1 MDAPRHTPLATL
13 PHATGRDGAPDHG
26 QSMTAL
32 PSDVHERR
40 FAQFSGA
47 RPPDRRRT
55 VNSSGITL
63 AVYEW
68 GNLDARPL
76 ILVHGAFDFARTF
89 DVFAPLLADAGY
101 RVVSYDQRGHGD
113 SEHAALYSWVA
124 DERDMLAVVDST
136 TRAPCIAV
144 GHSKGGS
151 LLVHVVQALPHRFT
165 HFVAID
171 GLPFRSPHPDSAM
184 HERKSMTAD
193 IITAWLDHRRG
204 ASERARKPGTLEALA
219 QRRAAMNPRLSHEW
233 LCYLVTL
240 GARHDADGWRWK
252 IDPVLRPGGF
262 GPFRSRWITDRLPGF
277 PIPMLAVFST
287 IREPMGWDAK
297 PDRLMPY
304 FAPSTRIEIIRDTGH
319 FIHIERPQE
328 TAALVLDFLRP

>member
-1 MDAPRHTPLATL
+1 MPAA
-13 PHATGRDGAPDHG
+13 GVEMNAPDIDADA
-26 QSMTAL
+26 T
-32 PSDVHERR
+32 R
-40 FAQFSGA
+40 FGSYPMA
-47 RPPDRRRT
+47 RPPDRLRW
-55 VNSSGITL
+55 VDSGGIRL

-68 GNLDARPL
+68 GAIEALPL

-113 SEHAALYSWVA
+113 SGHAALYSWVA

-151 LLVHVVQALPHRFT
+151 LLVHTIQALPHRFT
-165 HFVAID
+165 RFVSID

-193 IITAWLDHRRG
+193 IITGWLDHQRSAG
-204 ASERARKPGTLEALA
+204 ERIRKPGTLEELA
-219 QRRAAMNPRLSHEW
+219 QRRALMNPRLSHEW
-233 LCYLVTL
+233 LCYLAVR
-240 GARHDADGWRWK
+240 GARRDADGWRWK

-262 GPFRSRWITDRLPGF
+262 GPFRSRWMTDRLPGF
-277 PIPMLAVFST
+277 PIPMLALFGTVS
-287 IREPMGWDAK
+287 EPMGWDAR
-297 PDRLMPY
+297 PDKLAPY
-304 FAPSTRIEIIRDTGH
+304 FPDTTRVEVMQDIGH
-319 FIHIERPQE
+319 FIHIERPAD
-328 TAALVLDFLRP
+328 TAALIRDFLRS

>member
-1 MDAPRHTPLATL
+1 MN
-13 PHATGRDGAPDHG
+13 APDIDG
-26 QSMTAL
+26 DAT
-32 PSDVHERR
+32 R
-40 FAQFSGA
+40 FGSYPMA
-47 RPPDRRRT
+47 RPPDRLRW
-55 VNSSGITL
+55 VDSGVIRL
-63 AVYEW
+63 AVHEW
-68 GNLDARPL
+68 GPLDAPPL

-151 LLVHVVQALPHRFT
+151 LLVHTIQALPHRFT
-165 HFVAID
+165 RFVSID

-193 IITAWLDHRRG
+193 IITGWLDHQRG
-204 ASERARKPGTLEALA
+204 AGERIRRPGTLEELA
-219 QRRAAMNPRLSHEW
+219 QRRALMNPRLSHQW
-233 LCYLVTL
+233 LCYLAAR
-240 GARHDADGWRWK
+240 GARRDADGWRWK

-262 GPFRSRWITDRLPGF
+262 GPFRSRWMTDRLPGF
-277 PIPMLAVFST
+277 PIPMLALFST
-287 IREPMGWDAK
+287 VKEPMGWDAR
-297 PDRLMPY
+297 PDKLAPY
-304 FAPSTRIEIIRDTGH
+304 FPDTTRVEVMQDTGH
-319 FIHIERPQE
+319 FIHIERPAE
-328 TAALVLDFLRP
+328 TAALIRDFLRS